1 MTHRVTHP
9 STLMAVPRDASII
22 FLDVDGVLNSKVS
35 RDTGNHLP
43 AEEPLDNLVRICT
56 SVHAG
61 TIVLSSTW
69 RLNSDARDALAHVL
83 ASVGLAFISATPDFS
98 VSCKG
103 DRVDEILSWLE
114 THCKDGNRPWVALDD
129 LDLLLM
135 NPKLRPPHFVRTRDS
150 IGLTRENAD
159 EAIRLLQAQRTG
171 MIRSS

>member
-1 MTHRVTHP
+1 MP
-9 STLMAVPRDASII
+9 FFCLDELYVPLLPDIPLRRE
-22 FLDVDGVLNSKVS
+22 KVS
-35 RDTGNHLP
+35 GMMPPCH
-43 AEEPLDNLVRICT
+43 
-56 SVHAG
+56 
-61 TIVLSSTW
+61 
-69 RLNSDARDALAHVL
+69 
-83 ASVGLAFISATPDFS
+83 FS